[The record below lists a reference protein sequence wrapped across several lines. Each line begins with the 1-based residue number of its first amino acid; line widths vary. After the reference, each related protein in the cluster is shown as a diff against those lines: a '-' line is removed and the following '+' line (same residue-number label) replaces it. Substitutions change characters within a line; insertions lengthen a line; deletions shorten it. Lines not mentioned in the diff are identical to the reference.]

1 MKRSMSLGLLAL
13 SLGISTTVSQP
24 AQCADLSKFL
34 PSTVGIVN
42 IDERQAQLERRINE
56 AVSAGRL
63 TRGESQTFLDELDKI
78 AELKANFKASSD
90 NLSTWESLKLVFQL
104 DTLSRRLEQSLRDRT
119 VSGADSEAR
128 VREIESRLADGRAS
142 KRLTE
147 QEANEFSYELNR
159 IKLMRGNFEAD
170 GTINDTESLK
180 IALALDTISSRL
192 ELTMHDRQ
200 YVLPN
205 VDKLQAELEKR
216 ISEGIASGKIDAKEA
231 DELKSEFKNI
241 AEREARLRR
250 FGRPMT
256 SVETLELALDLEK
269 LAQEIDKFSSGTSA
283 ASPDYLKRKERI
295 EARAARGLVS
305 GKLTLAEAYQFKE
318 QIAALEGDEKKWA
331 QSDGSLSPTEQKSL
345 TVELEKVAAGLER
358 RLADTSK
365 TWPGINE
372 KLITLERRIA
382 AARSKGRLSETDAN
396 TLSSDWKSI
405 SSKWSNYE
413 NAGDDAN
420 YPLSESLSV
429 ATSIERL
436 NQKLSDSLRDR
447 TVETPQ
453 LEALNA
459 ALDDRIAAG
468 IMQGRISLAESKR
481 FIDEFNAIV
490 SKQVSYQNSGNGML
504 DRERLLVALD
514 YQQLLAKVERTIHD
528 NPSALSTEQ
537 QKQQLYEQINEGVA
551 SGKLTDTESAYLKS
565 EFARIKSLEA
575 NYKDSGSKLTGKEA
589 QTLLQEL
596 RTLQSA
602 LRSEIQDTEIASSDL
617 SKRMDEL
624 QLRIATGVTTGKLT
638 VSEATILRKDL
649 AKIKDQERDYGEDGG
664 ISRGE
669 ATTLAYLLEKL
680 GASIEAAMRDSQV
693 SLPNIQHSQ
702 EEIDRKL
709 ANAVVDGTISLDQVK
724 QFGNRLE
731 DIGRLELSFRYSGDG
746 LSFAESSTLK
756 TELEKLNTAIDEV
769 IARGQRNTGLDDGIA
784 KTAARINEGIASK
797 KLARDAATSLKSEID
812 RIQKAKLA
820 FAHSQGGYDLQ
831 ETESLVKD
839 LDRLNAELDLRLRG
853 QNFAWSDID
862 RRQQS
867 VELQMR
873 NAIKAGKLNTSEAK
887 KLQSELE
894 RIKRAKAAFTVSD
907 GDLNYFERVSLA
919 EALDKLDGMMKK
931 RTR

>member
-1 MKRSMSLGLLAL
+1 MKVALPLSLLAL
-13 SLGISTTVSQP
+13 SLGISAAFLTP
-24 AQCADLSKFL
+24 ASAADLSKFL
-34 PSTVGIVN
+34 PSSTSIVN
-42 IDERQAQLERRINE
+42 IDERQVQLEHRIND
-56 AVSAGRL
+56 AVTAGRL
-63 TRGESQTFLDELDKI
+63 TRAESQTFLDELDKI

-90 NLSTWESLKLVFQL
+90 SLSTWESLKLVFQL

-119 VSGADSEAR
+119 VSGADLEAR
-128 VREIESRLADGRAS
+128 VREIESRLADARAA

-147 QEANEFSYELNR
+147 QEANEFTYELNR
-159 IKLMRGNFEAD
+159 IKLLRANFESD
-170 GTINDTESLK
+170 GNVNDSESLK
-180 IALALDTISSRL
+180 LALALDTVSSRL

-216 ISEGIASGKIDAKEA
+216 ISEGIASGKIDAKESEA
-231 DELKSEFKNI
+231 LKAEIKNI
-241 AEREARLRR
+241 AEREERLRR

-269 LAQEIDKFSSGTSA
+269 LAQQIDKFSTSA
-283 ASPDYLKRKERI
+283 TASSPDYVKRKERV

-305 GKLTLAEAYQFKE
+305 GKLTLAEAYQLKE
-318 QIAALEGDEKKWA
+318 QLTTLEADEKKWA
-331 QSDGSLSPTEQKSL
+331 QSDGSLTPTEQKSL
-345 TVELEKVAAGLER
+345 TVEVEKIAAGLER
-358 RLADTSK
+358 RLADTMKS
-365 TWPGINE
+365 WPGINE
-372 KLITLERRIA
+372 KLSTLDRRIS
-382 AARSKGRLSETDAN
+382 AARSKGRLTESDAN
-396 TLSSDWKSI
+396 ILSSDWKSI
-405 SSKWSNYE
+405 SAKWSTYE
-413 NAGDDAN
+413 NAGDDST
-420 YPLSESLSV
+420 YPLNETLSV

-453 LEALNA
+453 LDALNSA
-459 ALDDRIAAG
+459 VDERIATG
-468 IMQGRISLAESKR
+468 IMQGKISLQESKR
-481 FIDEFNAIV
+481 YIDEFNGIV
-490 SKQVSYQNSGNGML
+490 AKQVGFQISGHEMQ

-514 YQQLLAKVERTIHD
+514 YQQLMAKVERTIHD
-528 NPSALSTEQ
+528 NPSALTTAQ
-537 QKQQLYEQINEGVA
+537 QKEQLNEQINEGVA
-551 SGKLTDTESAYLKS
+551 SGKLTDSESAYLKS
-565 EFARIKSLEA
+565 EFARIKALES
-575 NYKDSGSKLTGKEA
+575 NYKDSGNKLTGQEA

-649 AKIKDQERDYGEDGG
+649 SKIKDQERDYSEDGG

-693 SLPNIQHSQ
+693 SLPNIQHAQ

-709 ANAVVDGTISLDQVK
+709 ANSVVDGTISLDQVK
-724 QFGNRLE
+724 QFGDRLE

-756 TELEKLNTAIDEV
+756 TELEKLSKSIDEV
-769 IARGQRNTGLDDGIA
+769 IARGQRTTGLDDGIA

-797 KLARDAATSLKSEID
+797 KLTNDAATNLKSEID

-853 QNFAWSDID
+853 QGFAWSDID

-907 GDLNYFERVSLA
+907 GNLNYFERVSLA